1 MDQFLGQIGI
11 YSFGFPPKGWVACNG
26 QILQVAQNQALAS
39 LLGATFGGNGVTTF
53 GLPNLQ
59 SRAVVSAG
67 QGAGLSPYALGQ
79 AGGENAHSLTVDEMP
94 RHTHGAA
101 TASDTS
107 QLTPVGNYWAPNT
120 GGNNTYSATAAG
132 IMSPNAV
139 GVSGGQPHS
148 NVQPYLVVNFC
159 IALVGIYPSKD

>member
-11 YSFGFPPKGWVACNG
+11 FSFGFPPRGWVACNG
-26 QILQVAQNQALAS
+26 QILQIAQNNALFS
-39 LLGATFGGNGVTTF
+39 LLGKTWGGDGVTTF
-53 GLPNLQ
+53 GLPNLE

-67 QGAGLSPYALGQ
+67 KGAGLSGYVLGQ
-79 AGGENAHSLTVDEMP
+79 FGGESTHTLTVQEMP
-94 RHTHGAA
+94 YHTHGAA